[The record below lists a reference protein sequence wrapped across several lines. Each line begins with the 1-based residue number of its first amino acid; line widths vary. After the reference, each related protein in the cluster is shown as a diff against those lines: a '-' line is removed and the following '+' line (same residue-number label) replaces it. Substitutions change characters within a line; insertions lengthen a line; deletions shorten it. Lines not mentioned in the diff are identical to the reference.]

1 MVTFRCEL
9 AGTLCKMQDMRNSL
23 VQSLVATAAIVLS
36 MGATTHLAA
45 EGPALFLD
53 VAEDA
58 KGAPGGAD
66 AHGAEAVDTSLE
78 GRLEALAAQHKG
90 HVTLYATQL
99 NTGKT
104 VAMNA
109 DRPVQTASVI
119 KLTIL
124 FEAMAQVRSGKAHWD
139 EKLTLAKGE
148 GVSGSGVLTFFDT
161 PLTLTLKDV
170 LTMMVIVSDNTA
182 TNLAIDRFGVDVV
195 NARIAWLGLKDTHL
209 YKKVMKPAT
218 GPMPA
223 DQPKFGLGKTTAR
236 EMAMVMERIGR
247 CELAGPGEASQP
259 GDVEICKV
267 ALTMLRNQFYRN
279 TIPRYLEKLDS
290 SEEGSGIGSKT
301 GSLNAVRNDVA
312 IVAGKSGPMVI
323 SIFTYEND
331 DKSWTADNAAEMMI
345 ARLAKEIVEAWSPQG
360 LDGKALVPGLGLSA
374 AAAGTASGASK

>member
-1 MVTFRCEL
+1 
-9 AGTLCKMQDMRNSL
+9 MQDMRYNPVRNL
-23 VQSLVATAAIVLS
+23 IATATLALVV
-36 MGATTHLAA
+36 GTTVYTVA
-45 EGPALFLD
+45 EPPSLFD
-53 VAEDA
+53 VAD
-58 KGAPGGAD
+58 GAGGIAGGLPPT
-66 AHGAEAVDTSLE
+66 AMDTPLE
-78 GRLEALAAQHKG
+78 QRLESLAAQLKG
-90 HVTLYATQL
+90 HVALYATQL

-104 VAMNA
+104 VAMDA
-109 DRPVQTASVI
+109 DKPVQTASVI
-119 KLTIL
+119 KLAIL
-124 FEAMAQVRSGKAHWD
+124 FEAMEEVRAGKAHWD

-148 GVSGSGVLTFFDT
+148 GVSGSGVLMFFDT
-161 PLTLTLKDV
+161 PLTLTLKDA

-182 TNLAIDRFGVDVV
+182 TNLAIDRFGVDTV

-247 CELAGPGEASQP
+247 CELAGPGEAPQP
-259 GDVEICKV
+259 DDAAICQV

-290 SEEGSGIGSKT
+290 SETGSGIASKT

-331 DKSWTADNAAEMMI
+331 DKSWTADNQAEMMI

-360 LDGKALVPGLGLSA
+360 LDGKTLIPGLGLPASG
-374 AAAGTASGASK
+374 AGVVSGASK